1 MTISQRGIRW
11 RSAVGILAAVLSIT
25 LDTAAQSFTSSNLP
39 IVVIGTNGQTIVNEP
54 KITADMKVIYN
65 GEGKRNA
72 LTDTVY
78 HYKGKIGI
86 EIRGS
91 SSQLFPKKQYG
102 IETRD
107 STGEDVSVSFFGM
120 PAEADWILSA
130 QYNDKSLMRDAL
142 TYSLSNAMGRYA
154 SRSRYCEVVINGE
167 YRGVYMLFEKIKRD
181 KNRVNISKLDSTGTT
196 GDALTGGYIIKI
208 DKLDGS
214 GNEGFYSTFAAHPG
228 SKFKILYQYH
238 YPKPE
243 DITAAQKTY
252 IKNAVTSFEAIL
264 FSSVFADTV
273 NGYTKY
279 LDMPS
284 MVDVFLINELSR
296 NVDGYR
302 LSSFLYKDRDSKNP
316 KFFFGPV
323 WDYNHGYGNCNY
335 YDASKV
341 EGWQIDHQASDPWFS
356 VNDEFQPPFWWK
368 KIFDEPSFK
377 KLAAARWRTLRATTL
392 SLPKIRSFVDSIAV
406 LINEGQQRNFVTW
419 PILNTYVWPN
429 VYIGGTYANEVAYL
443 KTWIMLRMDWMD
455 KELTGAPLS
464 ASDAERPLPGTFALE
479 QNYPNPFNP
488 ATVIR
493 FRVPADQY
501 GELSVYDVLGRKHST
516 PVRGLL
522 TAGEHQLTFRSESF
536 GSGIYFYRLT
546 AGTYSLTK
554 KMIITK

>member
-1 MTISQRGIRW
+1 MKTSYSISRWTTAVSILVAVITIAMDSP
-11 RSAVGILAAVLSIT
+11 
-25 LDTAAQSFTSSNLP
+25 AQTFTSSNLP

-72 LTDTVY
+72 LTDTVF
-78 HYKGKIGI
+78 HYRGKIGI

-91 SSQLFPKKQYG
+91 SSQMFPKKQYG
-102 IETRD
+102 FETRD
-107 STGEDVSVSFFGM
+107 SLGEDMSVSFFGM
-120 PAEADWILSA
+120 PSESDWILSA

-142 TYSLSNAMGRYA
+142 TYSLSNGMGRYA

-167 YRGVYMLFEKIKRD
+167 YRGVYMLFEKVKRD
-181 KNRVNISKLDSTGTT
+181 KNRVNISKLDSTGVT

-214 GNEGFYSTFAAHPG
+214 GNDGFYSTFAAHPG

-252 IKNAVTSFEAIL
+252 IRNAVTSFEAIL
-264 FSSVFADTV
+264 FSTVYADSV

-279 LDMPS
+279 LDIPS

-302 LSSFLYKDRDSKNP
+302 LSSYLYKDKDSKNP

-323 WDYNHGYGNCNY
+323 WDYNHGYGNCDY
-335 YDASKV
+335 YDASKI
-341 EGWQIDHQASDPWFS
+341 EGWQLDHQATDPSFM
-356 VNDEFQPPFWWK
+356 VNDQFQPPFWWK

-377 KLAAARWRTLRATTL
+377 KLAAERWKALRRTTL
-392 SLPKIRSFVDSIAV
+392 SLPKVRTFIDSVAA

-443 KTWIMLRMDWMD
+443 KSWIMLRMDWMD
-455 KELTGAPLS
+455 RELTGAPLS
-464 ASDAERPLPGTFALE
+464 ASTEDVPHPAGFGLE

-488 ATVIR
+488 STVIG
-493 FRVPADQY
+493 FRIPADQY
-501 GELSVYDVLGRKHST
+501 VELTVFDLLGRTVST
-516 PVRGLL
+516 PIHERLS
-522 TAGEHQLTFRSESF
+522 AGEHQATLRSESF

-546 AGTYSLTK
+546 AGQYSLTK
-554 KMIITK
+554 KMVITK